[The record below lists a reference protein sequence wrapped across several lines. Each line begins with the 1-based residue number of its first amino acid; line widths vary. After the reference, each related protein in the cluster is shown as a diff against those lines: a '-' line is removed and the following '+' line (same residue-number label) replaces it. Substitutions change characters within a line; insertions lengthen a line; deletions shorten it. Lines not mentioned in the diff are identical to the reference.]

1 MSVKIL
7 ANTIIPLEQLRDPSL
22 EVFTEDSQ
30 GIVAVF
36 NNNSPVMYLLTPERL
51 RSLLHAEETLS
62 AKAQIELE
70 QQFFADDSSLN
81 NPAPTGKFCL
91 YHGWQPD
98 SDFIRQAAIWGIK
111 LLEPVNQ
118 KELAAFIDYWRAENR
133 AYHHIQWQQ
142 KLARNLQLNRA
153 NRMSDGRSD
162 FTQID
167 EPDSTIP
174 KGFRG
179 EL

>member
-7 ANTIIPLEQLRDPSL
+7 ANTIITLEQLRDPSL
-22 EVFTEDSQ
+22 DVFTDDSQ

-36 NNNSPVMYLLTPERL
+36 NNNRPVMYLLTPERI
-51 RSLLHAEETLS
+51 RTLLAAEETLL
-62 AKAQIELE
+62 ARPQIELE
-70 QQFFADDSSLN
+70 QQFFADDSRMM
-81 NPAPTGKFCL
+81 NPIPQGKFCL

-98 SDFIRQAAIWGIK
+98 SDFIRQAVIWGIK
-111 LLEPVNQ
+111 LLQPVNE
-118 KELAAFIDYWRAENR
+118 KELAAFIDYWRAEGR

-142 KLARNLQLNRA
+142 KLARSVQLNRA
-153 NRMSDGRSD
+153 SRVNEGRSD
-162 FTQID
+162 FTLID

>member
-7 ANTIIPLEQLRDPSL
+7 ANTFITLEQLRDPSL
-22 EVFTEDSQ
+22 ELFADDPQ

-36 NNNSPVMYLLTPERL
+36 NNNRPVIYLLTPERMAT
-51 RSLLHAEETLS
+51 LLAAEEALLV
-62 AKAQIELE
+62 KPQIELE
-70 QQFFADDSSLN
+70 QQFFAEDTSRVDPMPS
-81 NPAPTGKFCL
+81 GKFGL

-98 SDFIRQAAIWGIK
+98 ADFIRQAALWGIK
-111 LLEPVNQ
+111 LIEPVNE
-118 KELAAFIDYWRAENR
+118 KELAAFIDYWRAEGR
-133 AYHHIQWQQ
+133 IYHHIQWQQ
-142 KLARNLQLNRA
+142 KLARSVQLSRA
-153 NRMSDGRSD
+153 NRVKENRTD

-167 EPDSTIP
+167 ESDSSIP

>member
-7 ANTIIPLEQLRDPSL
+7 ANTSITLEQLRDPSL
-22 EVFTEDSQ
+22 DVFTEDSQ

-36 NNNSPVMYLLTPERL
+36 NNNCPVMYLLTPERIRTL
-51 RSLLHAEETLS
+51 LAAEQSLVARP
-62 AKAQIELE
+62 QIELD
-70 QQFFADDSSLN
+70 QQFFADDSGMM
-81 NPAPTGKFCL
+81 NPIPQGKFCL

-98 SDFIRQAAIWGIK
+98 SHFIRQAAIWGIK
-111 LLEPVNQ
+111 LLEPVNV
-118 KELAAFIDYWRAENR
+118 KELAAFIDYWRAEGR

-142 KLARNLQLNRA
+142 KLARSVQLNRA
-153 NRMSDGRSD
+153 SRVNELRAD
-162 FTQID
+162 FTQTD
-167 EPDSTIP
+167 DPDNSIP